1 MATST
6 KEYRPSDDEPFMNER
21 QREFFRQ
28 KLLAWTDEILE
39 ESRGTIA
46 SLKQDTVIPTKGI
59 FSALGGASDKILK
72 EMDFREALKNH
83 DWSKYQDCYLTI
95 HCSTDAIIPTWAYML
110 VASYASGIAR
120 DLYFGDPDAFLIT
133 YFREQIRAL
142 PMESYMGAKVVIKG
156 CSDLQIPASAYLE
169 LTHKLKPHAASIMFG
184 EPCST
189 VPVYKKPKS

>member
-1 MATST
+1 MRHMDSLVNRVAQSSLITI
-6 KEYRPSDDEPFMNER
+6 
-21 QREFFRQ
+21 
-28 KLLAWTDEILE
+28 KLEDFYPKHRVEVFDVKDYLFHGL
-39 ESRGTIA
+39 
-46 SLKQDTVIPTKGI
+46 
-59 FSALGGASDKILK
+59 ILK
-72 EMDFREALKNH
+72 EMDYREALKNH

-142 PMESYMGAKVVIKG
+142 PMESYIGAKVVIKG

-169 LTHKLKPHAASIMFG
+169 LTHKLKPHASSIMFG